1 MSLKKALV
9 GAALAGGIATTSF
22 ADEASNFYIGAGLGG
37 FDVSADVFD
46 FDDSE
51 FLRGTVGVRTSE
63 RWALEADVIHLNDAN
78 ATFGETTANLD
89 ADIVG
94 VAFRRIWPLNE
105 HIDLYG
111 RLGWSWFDGK
121 LESQDH
127 TFPAGV
133 DISGKDD
140 EFTWG
145 GGVEVSFNE
154 HFALRGDFTR
164 VDFDDTNLDLWS
176 ASLVLRF

>member
-1 MSLKKALV
+1 MTLKKALV
-9 GAALAGGIATTSF
+9 GAALAAGIATTSL
-22 ADEASNFYIGAGLGG
+22 ADEAGGFYIGAGLGG
-37 FDVSADVFD
+37 YDVSADVFN

-51 FLRGTVGVRTSE
+51 FLRGTVGFRMSE
-63 RWALEADVIHLNDAN
+63 KWAFEGDVLHLNDAN
-78 ATFGETTANLD
+78 ASFGDTTANLD

-94 VAFRRIWPLNE
+94 IAWRRIVPIND

-121 LESQDH
+121 LEAQNH

-133 DISGKDD
+133 DIAGKDD

-145 GGVEVSFNE
+145 GGVEVSFND

-164 VDFDDTNLDLWS
+164 IDFDDTNLDLWS